1 METKTVFAALVGRPN
16 VGKSSLLNYLLGEK
30 VAIVTSKPQTTR
42 NRIVGILT
50 KCDTQ
55 YVFID
60 TPGLHRPR
68 NRLGSYMMHQTQASV
83 SEVNLVILVT
93 EWEKP
98 ISNVERA
105 FCRSIAARKIPAI
118 LAINK
123 IDLLR
128 QKDIL
133 LEKIRLF
140 KDLHD
145 FDATVLISAK
155 TGDGVARLLDET
167 EKFCVNAPHM
177 FDDDAL
183 TDQPERAVVAEII
196 REKILNNLHEEIPH
210 GTAVIIEAFKER
222 EKQAIIDI
230 DATIVCEKQ
239 SHKAII
245 IGCTTNGHV

>member
-1 METKTVFAALVGRPN
+1 LETKTVFAALVGRPN
-16 VGKSSLLNYLLGEK
+16 VGKSSLLNYLLGER

-50 KCDTQ
+50 KGDTQ

-105 FCRSIAARKIPAI
+105 FCRSIAARNIPAI

-140 KDLHD
+140 KDLHN

-167 EKFCVNAPHM
+167 EKFCVNAPICLM
-177 FDDDAL
+177 MM
-183 TDQPERAVVAEII
+183 R
-196 REKILNNLHEEIPH
+196 
-210 GTAVIIEAFKER
+210 
-222 EKQAIIDI
+222 
-230 DATIVCEKQ
+230 
-239 SHKAII
+239 
-245 IGCTTNGHV
+245 